1 MAEFHLAVVHVGSE
15 SWLSRKRESSRDIVN
30 IISNT
35 CAFATMSAVKKTFTT
50 TRPTTASVYF
60 LPQKGC
66 HFWLFKISVSSSC
79 MHSST
84 NLSGTSAWSHT
95 ICLILKRLGEA
106 ELPYLVLLWR
116 SDFLCSP
123 LPSCLCWACSPD
135 PQANW
140 LVSSSLQMSHVSPSW
155 LSNLQP
161 QHSAEVLVRGRP

>member
-1 MAEFHLAVVHVGSE
+1 MSEFHLAVVHIGSE
-15 SWLSRKRESSRDIVN
+15 SWLFIKLESSGGIVN

-35 CAFATMSAVKKTFTT
+35 CAFATMSAMKKTFTT
-50 TRPTTASVYF
+50 TRPTTVLVYF

-66 HFWLFKISVSSSC
+66 HFWLFKISVPSSRV
-79 MHSST
+79 HSST

-123 LPSCLCWACSPD
+123 LPSCPRWACSPD

-140 LVSSSLQMSHVSPSW
+140 LVSSSPQMSHVSPSQP
-155 LSNLQP
+155 SNLQP